1 MTKRLFAPKDGPA
14 PVGPYSPAVAA
25 NGFLFVSGQIPLNPA
40 TGELV
45 TDSFENQVRQT
56 LDNLKSVVESAG
68 ITLNEVVKV
77 TIFVVD
83 LANFGELNQIYEEYF
98 SQSKPARA
106 CVQAAAL
113 PKGVDV
119 EIEAVAY
126 LPE

>member
-1 MTKRLFAPKDGPA
+1 MTKRLIAPKDGPP

-56 LDNLKSVVESAG
+56 LDNLKSVIESAG
-68 ITLNEVVKV
+68 LTLDEVVKV

-113 PKGVDV
+113 PKGVGV

-126 LPE
+126 IPE

>member
-1 MTKRLFAPKDGPA
+1 MTKRLFAPKDGPPA
-14 PVGPYSPAVAA
+14 VGPYSPAVAA

-68 ITLNEVVKV
+68 ITLDEVVKV

-83 LANFGELNQIYEEYF
+83 LANFGELNQIYEEYIVHLLLLPWHQSF
-98 SQSKPARA
+98 SFPCMS
-106 CVQAAAL
+106 L
-113 PKGVDV
+113 PLW
-119 EIEAVAY
+119 Y
-126 LPE
+126 LAE